1 MISDPFA
8 ELAASYEDWFDT
20 PLGSFVDD
28 KETQALVR
36 ALPGRAINAVVD
48 VGAGTGHFSRLL
60 ARLGYDVIAVEPSRA
75 MRETGHA
82 LSAGWTVKYV
92 DGRAEELQYPEASF
106 EGALFFTS
114 LEFTENPA
122 QALKEAMRV
131 VRPGGWVIAAVINR
145 RSAWGRLYR
154 ELGERGAAPWAAAN
168 LLCAE
173 DVELLMRRASDQR
186 EQALYLPPEAAEPFD
201 EADEQARQ
209 AGGEPAIQVLRWTR
223 PSGK

>member
-1 MISDPFA
+1 MKDPFA

-20 PLGSFVDD
+20 PLGAFVDE
-28 KETQALVR
+28 KETQALLR

-60 ARLGYDVIAVEPSRA
+60 AKLGYDVIAVEPSRA
-75 MRETGHA
+75 MRETGDA

-92 DGRAEELQYPEASF
+92 DGRAEELAYPDGSF
-106 EGALFFTS
+106 EGALFFTA
-114 LEFTENPA
+114 LEFTEDPA
-122 QALKEAMRV
+122 RALKEAMRV

-154 ELGERGAAPWAAAN
+154 ELGERGEQPWAAAN

-173 DVELLMRRASDQR
+173 DVELLMRRASDLR
-186 EQALYLPPEAAEPFD
+186 EQALYLAPDAAEPFE
-201 EADEQARQ
+201 EADEAARA
-209 AGGEPAIQVLRWTR
+209 AGGEPALQVLRWT
-223 PSGK
+223 KK